1 MVRNE
6 RILCVIVDIT
16 SYFTPV
22 LISFRYF
29 FPLLFFVSTP
39 LSVGFSYAK
48 VQRSSG
54 IKHRRAN
61 GSWIARKPSQ
71 IRDVLSVPRHALP
84 VGLGIP

>member
-1 MVRNE
+1 MRNC
-6 RILCVIVDIT
+6 RYNILFYTCFNI
-16 SYFTPV
+16 
-22 LISFRYF
+22 
-29 FPLLFFVSTP
+29 FPLFLSSSLFVSTP

-71 IRDVLSVPRHALP
+71 IRDVLSVPR
-84 VGLGIP
+84 